1 MQQVVTTMKT
11 TIKLSGSMAQRFGR
25 THRRALTSANE
36 VFRALSNTIDG
47 FDAYLREARAK
58 GLDFVIFRDRRNIGY
73 EEFETLG
80 PGDELR
86 IIPVIRGSKRAG
98 LFQAVLGAALIAGGI
113 ALGPAGAALIG
124 KGAALNVALVGASM
138 AVGGVVQ
145 MLSPQVS
152 GLRMRQEPDNKPSYA
167 FGGPV
172 NTTASGNPVPLL
184 YGQREIG
191 GAIISAGVYAEDQQ

>member
-1 MQQVVTTMKT
+1 MKT

>member
-1 MQQVVTTMKT
+1 MQQVLTTMKT

-58 GLDFVIFRDRRNIGY
+58 GLDFVIFRDRRNIGQ

-191 GAIISAGVYAEDQQ
+191 GAIISAGIYAEDQQ

>member
-1 MQQVVTTMKT
+1 MERKT
-11 TIKLSGSMAQRFGR
+11 VIKLSGSMAQRFGR
-25 THRRALTSANE
+25 THRRALTSASE

-58 GLDFVIFRDRRNIGY
+58 GLDFVIFRDRRNIGH
-73 EEFETLG
+73 EEFELLG

-98 LFQAVLGAALIAGGI
+98 VFQALLGTALVAAAIWMPGVSIAASNLMFSVGAA
-113 ALGPAGAALIG
+113 
-124 KGAALNVALVGASM
+124 M

-184 YGQREIG
+184 YGQG
-191 GAIISAGVYAEDQQ
+191 K

>member
-1 MQQVVTTMKT
+1 MERKT
-11 TIKLSGSMAQRFGR
+11 VIKLSGSMAQRFGR
-25 THRRALTSANE
+25 THRRALTSASE
-36 VFRALSNTIDG
+36 VFRALSNTIAG

-58 GLDFVIFRDRRNIGY
+58 GLDFVIFRDRRNIGH
-73 EEFETLG
+73 EEFDLLG

-98 LFQAVLGAALIAGGI
+98 VFQALLGTALVAAAIWMPGVSIAASNLMFSVGAA
-113 ALGPAGAALIG
+113 
-124 KGAALNVALVGASM
+124 M

>member
-1 MQQVVTTMKT
+1 MERKT
-11 TIKLSGSMAQRFGR
+11 VIKLSGSMAQRFGR
-25 THRRALTSANE
+25 IHRRALTSASE

-47 FDAYLREARAK
+47 FDAYLRETRAK
-58 GLDFVIFRDRRNIGY
+58 GLDFVIFRNQINIGK
-73 EEFETLG
+73 EEFELLG
-80 PGDELR
+80 LVMSSVLSLSYAVVKG
-86 IIPVIRGSKRAG
+86 RGSFKLLLPPQLRPLQWNPIGWAASTQMALYAAAG
-98 LFQAVLGAALIAGGI
+98 
-113 ALGPAGAALIG
+113 
-124 KGAALNVALVGASM
+124 SM

>member
-1 MQQVVTTMKT
+1 MQQVLTTMKT

-58 GLDFVIFRDRRNIGY
+58 GLDFVIFRDRRNIGH

-145 MLSPQVS
+145 MLSHQVS

-191 GAIISAGVYAEDQQ
+191 GAIISAGIYAEDQQ

>member
-1 MQQVVTTMKT
+1 MERKT
-11 TIKLSGSMAQRFGR
+11 VIKLSGSMAQRFGR
-25 THRRALTSANE
+25 THRRALTSASE

-47 FDAYLREARAK
+47 FDAYLREARGK
-58 GLDFVIFRDRRNIGY
+58 GLDFVIFRDRRNIGH
-73 EEFETLG
+73 EEFELLG

-98 LFQAVLGAALIAGGI
+98 VFQALLGTALVAAAIWMPGVSIAASNLMFSVGAA
-113 ALGPAGAALIG
+113 
-124 KGAALNVALVGASM
+124 M

-145 MLSPQVS
+145 MLSPQVA
-152 GLRMRQEPDNKPSYA
+152 GLRMRQDPDNKPSYA

>member
-1 MQQVVTTMKT
+1 MERKT
-11 TIKLSGSMAQRFGR
+11 VIKLSGSMAQRFGR
-25 THRRALTSANE
+25 THRRALTSASE

-58 GLDFVIFRDRRNIGY
+58 GLDFVIFRDRRNIGH
-73 EEFETLG
+73 EEFELLG

-98 LFQAVLGAALIAGGI
+98 VFQALLGTALVAASIWVPGVSIAASNLMFSVGAA
-113 ALGPAGAALIG
+113 
-124 KGAALNVALVGASM
+124 M

-152 GLRMRQEPDNKPSYA
+152 GLRMQQDPDNKPSYA

-191 GAIISAGVYAEDQQ
+191 GAIISAGIYAEDQQ

>member
-1 MQQVVTTMKT
+1 MERKT
-11 TIKLSGSMAQRFGR
+11 VIKLSGSMAQRFGR
-25 THRRALTSANE
+25 IHRRALTSASE
-36 VFRALSNTIDG
+36 VFRALSNTIAG

-58 GLDFVIFRDRRNIGY
+58 GLDFVIFRDRRNIGH
-73 EEFETLG
+73 EEFELLG

-98 LFQAVLGAALIAGGI
+98 VFQALLGTALVAAAIWMPGVSIAASNLMFSVGAA
-113 ALGPAGAALIG
+113 
-124 KGAALNVALVGASM
+124 M

-191 GAIISAGVYAEDQQ
+191 GA

>member
-1 MQQVVTTMKT
+1 MEKKT
-11 TIKLSGSMAQRFGR
+11 VIKLSGSMAQRFGR
-25 THRRALTSANE
+25 THRRALTSASE

-58 GLDFVIFRDRRNIGY
+58 GLDFVIFRDRRNIGH
-73 EEFETLG
+73 EEFELLG

-98 LFQAVLGAALIAGGI
+98 VFQALLGTALVAAAIWITGVSIAASNLMFSVGAA
-113 ALGPAGAALIG
+113 
-124 KGAALNVALVGASM
+124 M

-145 MLSPQVS
+145 MLSPQVA
-152 GLRMRQEPDNKPSYA
+152 GLRMRQDPENKPSYA

-191 GAIISAGVYAEDQQ
+191 GAIISAGIYAEDQQ

>member
-1 MQQVVTTMKT
+1 MERKT
-11 TIKLSGSMAQRFGR
+11 VIKLSGSMAQRFGR
-25 THRRALTSANE
+25 THRRALTSASE

-47 FDAYLREARAK
+47 FDAYLRETRAK
-58 GLDFVIFRDRRNIGY
+58 GLDFVIFRNQINIGK
-73 EEFETLG
+73 EEFDLLG

-98 LFQAVLGAALIAGGI
+98 LFQIVTAAAIAAFTWWNPIGWAAGTQM
-113 ALGPAGAALIG
+113 ALYAAAG
-124 KGAALNVALVGASM
+124 SM

-152 GLRMRQEPDNKPSYA
+152 GLRMRQDPDNKPSYA

-191 GAIISAGVYAEDQQ
+191 GAIISAGIYAEDQQ

>member
-1 MQQVVTTMKT
+1 MERKT
-11 TIKLSGSMAQRFGR
+11 VIKLSGSMAQRFGR
-25 THRRALTSANE
+25 THRRALTSASE

-58 GLDFVIFRDRRNIGY
+58 GLDFVIFRDRRNIGH
-73 EEFETLG
+73 EEFELLG

-98 LFQAVLGAALIAGGI
+98 VFQALLGTALVAAAIWMPGVSIAASNLMFSVGAA
-113 ALGPAGAALIG
+113 
-124 KGAALNVALVGASM
+124 M

-145 MLSPQVS
+145 MLSPQVA
-152 GLRMRQEPDNKPSYA
+152 GLRMRQDPDNKPSYA

>member
-1 MQQVVTTMKT
+1 MERKT
-11 TIKLSGSMAQRFGR
+11 VIKLSGSMAQRFGR
-25 THRRALTSANE
+25 THRRALTSASE

-58 GLDFVIFRDRRNIGY
+58 GLDFVIFRDRRNIGH
-73 EEFETLG
+73 EEFELPG

-98 LFQAVLGAALIAGGI
+98 VFRALLGTALVAAAIWMPGVSIAASNIMFPVGAA
-113 ALGPAGAALIG
+113 
-124 KGAALNVALVGASM
+124 M

>member
-1 MQQVVTTMKT
+1 MQQVLTTMKT

-25 THRRALTSANE
+25 THRRALTSASE

-58 GLDFVIFRDRRNIGY
+58 GLDFVIFRDRRNIGH
-73 EEFETLG
+73 EEFELLG

-98 LFQAVLGAALIAGGI
+98 VFQALLGTALVAAAIWMPGVSIAASNLMFSVGAA
-113 ALGPAGAALIG
+113 
-124 KGAALNVALVGASM
+124 M

-152 GLRMRQEPDNKPSYA
+152 GLRMRQDPDNKPSYA

-191 GAIISAGVYAEDQQ
+191 GAIISAGIYAEDQQ

>member
-1 MQQVVTTMKT
+1 MERKT
-11 TIKLSGSMAQRFGR
+11 VIKLSGSMAQRFGR
-25 THRRALTSANE
+25 THRRALTSASE

-58 GLDFVIFRDRRNIGY
+58 GLDFVIFRDRRNIGH
-73 EEFETLG
+73 EEFELLG

-98 LFQAVLGAALIAGGI
+98 VFQALLGTALVAAAIWMPGVSIAASNLMFSVGAA
-113 ALGPAGAALIG
+113 
-124 KGAALNVALVGASM
+124 M

-145 MLSPQVS
+145 MLSPQVA

>member
-1 MQQVVTTMKT
+1 MQQVLTTMKT

-58 GLDFVIFRDRRNIGY
+58 GLDFVIFRDRRNIGH
-73 EEFETLG
+73 EEFELLG

-98 LFQAVLGAALIAGGI
+98 VFQALLGTALVAAAIWMPGVSIAASNLMFSVGAA
-113 ALGPAGAALIG
+113 
-124 KGAALNVALVGASM
+124 M

>member
-1 MQQVVTTMKT
+1 MQQVLTTMKT

-58 GLDFVIFRDRRNIGY
+58 GLDFVIFRDRLNIGH

-98 LFQAVLGAALIAGGI
+98 LFLAVLGAALIAGGI

-191 GAIISAGVYAEDQQ
+191 GAIISAGIYAEDQQ

>member
-25 THRRALTSANE
+25 THRRALTSASE

-47 FDAYLREARAK
+47 FDAYLREAREK
-58 GLDFVIFRDRRNIGY
+58 GLDFVIFRDRRNIGH
-73 EEFETLG
+73 EEFELLG

-98 LFQAVLGAALIAGGI
+98 VFQALLGTALVAAAIWMPGVSIAASNLMFSVGAA
-113 ALGPAGAALIG
+113 
-124 KGAALNVALVGASM
+124 M

-152 GLRMRQEPDNKPSYA
+152 GLRMRQDPDNKPSYA

-191 GAIISAGVYAEDQQ
+191 GAIISAGIYAEDQQ

>member
-1 MQQVVTTMKT
+1 MERKT
-11 TIKLSGSMAQRFGR
+11 VIKLSGSMAQRFGR
-25 THRRALTSANE
+25 THHRALTSASE

-58 GLDFVIFRDRRNIGY
+58 GLDFVIFRDRRNIGH
-73 EEFETLG
+73 EEFELLG

-98 LFQAVLGAALIAGGI
+98 VFQALLGT
-113 ALGPAGAALIG
+113 
-124 KGAALNVALVGASM
+124 ALVAAAIWMPGVSIAASNLMFSVRAAM

-145 MLSPQVS
+145 MLSPQVA
-152 GLRMRQEPDNKPSYA
+152 GLRMRQDPDNKPSYA

>member
-25 THRRALTSANE
+25 THRRALTSASE

-58 GLDFVIFRDRRNIGY
+58 GLDFVIFRDRRNIGH
-73 EEFETLG
+73 EEFELLG

-98 LFQAVLGAALIAGGI
+98 VFQALLGTALVAAAIWMPGVSIAASNLMFSVGAA
-113 ALGPAGAALIG
+113 
-124 KGAALNVALVGASM
+124 M

-152 GLRMRQEPDNKPSYA
+152 GLRMRQDPDNKPSYA

-191 GAIISAGVYAEDQQ
+191 GAIISAGIYAEDQQ

>member
-1 MQQVVTTMKT
+1 MERKT
-11 TIKLSGSMAQRFGR
+11 VIKLSGSMAQRFGR
-25 THRRALTSANE
+25 THRRALTSASE

-58 GLDFVIFRDRRNIGY
+58 GLDFVIFRDRRNIGH
-73 EEFETLG
+73 EEFELLG

-98 LFQAVLGAALIAGGI
+98 VFQALLGTALVAAAIWMPGVSIAASNIMFPVGAA
-113 ALGPAGAALIG
+113 
-124 KGAALNVALVGASM
+124 M

-191 GAIISAGVYAEDQQ
+191 GAIISAGVYTEDQQ

>member
-1 MQQVVTTMKT
+1 MERKT
-11 TIKLSGSMAQRFGR
+11 VIKLSGSMAQRFGR
-25 THRRALTSANE
+25 THRRALTSASE
-36 VFRALSNTIDG
+36 VFRALSNTIAG

-58 GLDFVIFRDRRNIGY
+58 GLDFVIFRDRRNIGH
-73 EEFETLG
+73 EEFELLG

-98 LFQAVLGAALIAGGI
+98 VFQALLGTALVAAAIWMPGVSIAASNPMFSVGAA
-113 ALGPAGAALIG
+113 
-124 KGAALNVALVGASM
+124 M

>member
-1 MQQVVTTMKT
+1 MERKT
-11 TIKLSGSMAQRFGR
+11 VIKLSGSMAQRFGR
-25 THRRALTSANE
+25 THRRALTSASE
-36 VFRALSNTIDG
+36 VFRALSNTIAG

-58 GLDFVIFRDRRNIGY
+58 GLDFVIFRDRRNIGH
-73 EEFETLG
+73 EEFELLG

-98 LFQAVLGAALIAGGI
+98 VFQALLGTALVAAAIWMPGVSIAASNLMFSVGAA
-113 ALGPAGAALIG
+113 
-124 KGAALNVALVGASM
+124 M

-172 NTTASGNPVPLL
+172 NTTASGNLVPLL